1 MSPSPIN
8 TLAVSASRAAAS
20 LNTPQGRRL
29 AGLLA
34 AMVVLPLV
42 ALGLV
47 GQKLVED
54 QAALT
59 RLEVERSFLER
70 LKTLDQAVQTIVKGF
85 ERELGRYS
93 QELPRS
99 DEPRELREAI
109 GRLPRALMV
118 MVLDEDGRLVFPPLG
133 GEITEREAS
142 FLTRTRAVWERGTLG
157 ILASSENQR
166 AGLERGWLALPQG
179 GAQGFLWWRVEGSR
193 VIAIEV
199 SGVELMTEL
208 VTQLPDTPPDASG
221 EPEERGAG
229 GTAKTGLGANERIV
243 LSDPTGQVVYQW
255 GTREPAPGE
264 RPKATLGLTEPLEA
278 WTLKSYADE
287 SQLAERISSTL
298 GSALF
303 AGLAGL
309 GLALAA
315 GAWLIWR
322 ARTRESRVAQQRV
335 SFVNQ
340 VSHELKTPLTN
351 IRMYAELMRE
361 SLDED
366 ELDGPAARHL
376 GVISR
381 ESERLSRLI
390 KNVLTFAKNQEDKLQ
405 LNRRQVVPDEVVSST
420 LATLGPALEAA
431 KITVHA
437 ELEAK
442 ETVSLDPDVLEQ
454 VLTNLVSNVE
464 KYGKAGGWL
473 GLETR
478 LAAGRLT
485 LVVEDRGPGIPEA
498 FRDKVFEPF
507 WRMSDKLSDGV
518 TGTGIGLDIARRL
531 ARLHGGDLV
540 LAAAGGTDKGTG
552 ARFICTL
559 AVAPSGPRPDTSERT
574 T

>member
-1 MSPSPIN
+1 MVFLP
-8 TLAVSASRAAAS
+8 
-20 LNTPQGRRL
+20 
-29 AGLLA
+29 LA
-34 AMVVLPLV
+34 A
-42 ALGLV
+42 LGFV
-47 GQKLVED
+47 GKKLVED

-70 LKTLDQAVQTIVKGF
+70 LKTLDQAVQTIINGF

-93 QELPRS
+93 QDLPRS

-109 GRLPRALMV
+109 SRLPRALMV

-179 GAQGFLWWRVEGSR
+179 GTQGFLWWRVEGSR

-208 VTQLPDTPPDASG
+208 VTQLPDTPPDSG
-221 EPEERGAG
+221 AAEDARGAG
-229 GTAKTGLGANERIV
+229 HPEAGLGANERIV

-298 GSALF
+298 GSALV

-309 GLALAA
+309 GLALFS

-351 IRMYAELMRE
+351 IRMYAELMRD

-376 GVISR
+376 AVISR

-390 KNVLTFAKNQEDKLQ
+390 KNVLTFAKNQENKLQ
-405 LNRRQVVPDEVVSST
+405 LSRRELVPDEVVRST
-420 LATLGPALEAA
+420 LATLSPGLEAA
-431 KITVHA
+431 KIEVHT
-437 ELEAK
+437 ELGASSR
-442 ETVSLDPDVLEQ
+442 VSLDPDVLEQ

-473 GLETR
+473 GVTTR
-478 LAAGRLT
+478 LDGERLVLT
-485 LVVEDRGPGIPEA
+485 VEDRGPGVPEA
-498 FRDKVFEPF
+498 FREKVFEPF

-518 TGTGIGLDIARRL
+518 TGTGIGLDIARKL

-540 LAAAGGTDKGTG
+540 LDLSRGVEQGTG

-559 AVAPSGPRPDTSERT
+559 AVASSGPRPDTLERT

>member
-8 TLAVSASRAAAS
+8 SLAASASRAAAS
-20 LNTPQGRRL
+20 VNTPQGRRL
-29 AGLLA
+29 AALLA

-47 GQKLVED
+47 GKKLVED

-99 DEPRELREAI
+99 DDPRELREAI
-109 GRLPRALMV
+109 ARLPRALMV
-118 MVLDEDGRLVFPPLG
+118 MVLDQDGRLVFPPLG

-157 ILASSENQR
+157 ILAASENER

-193 VIAIEV
+193 VVAIEV

-208 VTQLPDTPPDASG
+208 VTQLPDTPLD
-221 EPEERGAG
+221 EVDERGAMP
-229 GTAKTGLGANERIV
+229 GASERVV
-243 LSDPTGQVVYQW
+243 LSDPSGQVVYQW
-255 GTREPAPGE
+255 GTREPASGE

-287 SQLAERISSTL
+287 SQLAARISSTL
-298 GSALF
+298 GSALA

-309 GLALAA
+309 GMALFA

-351 IRMYAELMRE
+351 IRMYAELMRDA
-361 SLDED
+361 LDVDED
-366 ELDGPAARHL
+366 PGSPAARHL
-376 GVISR
+376 AVISR

-405 LNRRQVVPDEVVSST
+405 LNRRVVVPDEVVRST
-420 LATLGPALEAA
+420 LATLGPGLEAA
-431 KITVHA
+431 KIAVQT
-437 ELEAK
+437 ELGAGAPA
-442 ETVSLDPDVLEQ
+442 SLDPDVLEQ

-464 KYGKAGGWL
+464 KYGRAGGWL
-473 GLETR
+473 GVTTR
-478 LAAGRLT
+478 VEGNRLVLT
-485 LVVEDRGPGIPEA
+485 VSDRGPGIPEVY
-498 FRDKVFEPF
+498 REKVFEPF

-518 TGTGIGLDIARRL
+518 TGTGIGLDIARKL

-540 LAAAGGTDKGTG
+540 LDAAATSRPAEHGTG

-559 AVAPSGPRPDTSERT
+559 VLGPTPDHLERT

>member
-1 MSPSPIN
+1 MSPSPI
-8 TLAVSASRAAAS
+8 SAIQS
-20 LNTPQGRRL
+20 PQGRRL
-29 AGLLA
+29 AALLA
-34 AMVVLPLV
+34 AMVFLPLV

-47 GQKLVED
+47 GKKLVED

-70 LKTLDQAVQTIVKGF
+70 LKTLDQAVQTIINGF

-93 QELPRS
+93 QDLPRS

-109 GRLPRALMV
+109 SRLPRALMV
-118 MVLDEDGRLVFPPLG
+118 MILDEDGRLVFPPLG
-133 GEITEREAS
+133 GDITEREAS

-179 GAQGFLWWRVEGSR
+179 GTQGFLWWRVEGSR

-208 VTQLPDTPPDASG
+208 VTQLPDTPPEAAGVPD
-221 EPEERGAG
+221 ERGAHG
-229 GTAKTGLGANERIV
+229 ASEASLGANERIV

-255 GTREPAPGE
+255 GTREPAANE

-298 GSALF
+298 GSALV

-309 GLALAA
+309 GLALFA

-351 IRMYAELMRE
+351 IRMYAELMRD

-376 GVISR
+376 AVISR

-390 KNVLTFAKNQEDKLQ
+390 KNVLTFAKNQENKLQ
-405 LNRRQVVPDEVVSST
+405 LSRRELVPDEVVRST
-420 LATLGPALEAA
+420 LATLSPGLEAA
-431 KITVHA
+431 KIKVHT
-437 ELEAK
+437 ELGASAR
-442 ETVSLDPDVLEQ
+442 VSLDPDVLEQ

-473 GLETR
+473 GIETR
-478 LAAGRLT
+478 LDGERLV
-485 LVVEDRGPGIPEA
+485 LVVSDHGPGIPEQ
-498 FRDKVFEPF
+498 FREKVFEPF

-518 TGTGIGLDIARRL
+518 TGTGIGLDIARKL

-540 LAAAGGTDKGTG
+540 LDLSRGKDEGTG

-559 AVAPSGPRPDTSERT
+559 AVASSGPRPDTSEKT

>member
-1 MSPSPIN
+1 VSPSSNSPFF
-8 TLAVSASRAAAS
+8 S
-20 LNTPQGRRL
+20 PQGRRL
-29 AGLLA
+29 AALLA
-34 AMVVLPLV
+34 AMVILPLA

-47 GQKLVED
+47 GIRLVED

-70 LKTLDQAVQTIVKGF
+70 LKTLDQAVQTIINGF

-99 DEPRELREAI
+99 DEPRELRDAI
-109 GRLPRALMV
+109 ARLPRALMV

-142 FLTRTRAVWERGTLG
+142 FLARTRAVWERGTLG

-166 AGLERGWLALPQG
+166 AGLERGWLALPQAG
-179 GAQGFLWWRVEGSR
+179 TLGFLWWRMEGSR

-208 VTQLPDTPPDASG
+208 VTQLPDTPPDPGSDELDTRAV
-221 EPEERGAG
+221 PRA
-229 GTAKTGLGANERIV
+229 LGANERIV

-255 GTREPAPGE
+255 GTREPAAGE
-264 RPKATLGLTEPLEA
+264 RPKATLGLSEPLEA
-278 WTLKSYADE
+278 WTLKSFADD

-298 GSALF
+298 GSALA

-309 GLALAA
+309 GLALCA

-322 ARTRESRVAQQRV
+322 ARTRESRIAQQRV

-351 IRMYAELMRE
+351 IRMYAELMRDT
-361 SLDED
+361 LDED

-376 GVISR
+376 AVISR

-390 KNVLTFAKNQEDKLQ
+390 KNVLTFAKNQENKLQ
-405 LNRRQVVPDEVVSST
+405 LNRREAVPDEVVKAT
-420 LATLGPALEAA
+420 LATLGPGLEAA
-431 KITVHA
+431 KIAIHTA
-437 ELEAK
+437 LGASDR
-442 ETVSLDPDVLEQ
+442 VSLDPDVLEQ

-473 GLETR
+473 GVETR
-478 LAAGRLT
+478 LDGERLT
-485 LVVEDRGPGIPEA
+485 LVVSDRGPGIPEA
-498 FRDKVFEPF
+498 YREKVFEPF

-518 TGTGIGLDIARRL
+518 TGTGIGLDIARKL
-531 ARLHGGDLV
+531 ARLHGGDLI
-540 LAAAGGTDKGTG
+540 LDKAAPAGPGEDRTG
-552 ARFICTL
+552 ARFICML
-559 AVAPSGPRPDTSERT
+559 AVGRRGERPDHAAKDLERT